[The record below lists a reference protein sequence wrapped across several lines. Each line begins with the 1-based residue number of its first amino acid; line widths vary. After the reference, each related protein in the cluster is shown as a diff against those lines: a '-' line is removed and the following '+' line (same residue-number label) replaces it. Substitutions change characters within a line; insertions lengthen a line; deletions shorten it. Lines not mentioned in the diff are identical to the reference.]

1 MKFTW
6 INFHVTNQENG
17 LLEGMSLP
25 LYRIAVTIFLY
36 LSFWFL
42 FHFVSLY
49 MKLFQMKTSGLEF
62 S

>member
-6 INFHVTNQENG
+6 INFHVTNQENS
-17 LLEGMSLP
+17 LLEDMSLP
-25 LYRIAVTIFLY
+25 LYCIAVTIFLY